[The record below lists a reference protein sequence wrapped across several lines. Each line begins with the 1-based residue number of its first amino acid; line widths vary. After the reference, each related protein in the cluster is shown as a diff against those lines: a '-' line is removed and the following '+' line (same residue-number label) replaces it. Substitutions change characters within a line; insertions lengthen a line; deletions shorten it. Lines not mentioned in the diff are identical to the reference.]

1 MAGKVSQNTTQ
12 DAANEQTVRL
22 DTRSGPVAA
31 ALNLDFLDLP
41 DDLGLTVSAPQAAK
55 APPVAIPQASS
66 LPPGM
71 PGASGPDPFGGQGSA
86 PRNLAD
92 GALAGGAGLNPMDR
106 NAPSA
111 MTYMP
116 PDAARVTSATLIG
129 GVQGAGTVGAK
140 RILRMGLLFAASFI
154 VVGGA
159 VFFINSTDSTYLS
172 AEHETVGENPVP
184 AKDAPFEEPSL
195 FAGIVST
202 VMQAIGLE
210 DEAQPALPEFKNKKK
225 GKAEVAAEPAAPA
238 GSETAADD
246 ADNNA
251 GNDADNADAD
261 QIGNVDVD
269 VRDPYRIIANE
280 LDEDALKALN
290 RGRRAMSVTEE
301 QGWKAALDHKFPYQH
316 YRAVEEM
323 RTFRAGGS
331 ESVLRLALDDKR
343 FWVRMNA
350 AIALVESGVPLMAS
364 EVEKAVKN
372 PATKAERRDLLN
384 GYFQRFTRSS
394 NMAERYVL
402 KFGLPLVPDA
412 ARIEIL
418 QALANAGDPDVELFM
433 IAGSFDPSR
442 RVQRWATKWLARHPA
457 ALLRMDEYR
466 QALEDYGLTDALRSG
481 VALARAGDA
490 AGRDRTQTERGAK
503 SGAGARRAF
512 ADRPVALPGVA
523 GVVGSAAGPG
533 ASAVGG
539 NAALGGAGAGQ
550 GTAVE
555 FYNSNLRSENDR

>member
-1 MAGKVSQNTTQ
+1 MAGKVSQNKTQ

-41 DDLGLTVSAPQAAK
+41 DDLGLTVAAPQAAK
-55 APPVAIPQASS
+55 TAPVAIPKAAAI
-66 LPPGM
+66 PPGM

-92 GALAGGAGLNPMDR
+92 GALAGDAGLNPMDR

-116 PDAARVTSATLIG
+116 PDAARVTSATFIG
-129 GVQGAGTVGAK
+129 GVQGDGTVGAK

-159 VFFINSTDSTYLS
+159 VFFINSTNSTYLS

-246 ADNNA
+246 AADDA
-251 GNDADNADAD
+251 GNDVDNAD

-331 ESVLRLALDDKR
+331 ESVLRQALDDKS

-372 PATKAERRDLLN
+372 PAIKAERRDLLN

-402 KFGLPLVPDA
+402 KFALPLVPDA

-442 RVQRWATKWLARHPA
+442 RVQRWATKWLAGHPA

-466 QALEDYGLTDALRSG
+466 QALDDFGLTDALRSG

-512 ADRPVALPGVA
+512 ADRPVASP

-533 ASAVGG
+533 ASPVGG

>member
-1 MAGKVSQNTTQ
+1 
-12 DAANEQTVRL
+12 
-22 DTRSGPVAA
+22 
-31 ALNLDFLDLP
+31 
-41 DDLGLTVSAPQAAK
+41 
-55 APPVAIPQASS
+55 
-66 LPPGM
+66 
-71 PGASGPDPFGGQGSA
+71 
-86 PRNLAD
+86 
-92 GALAGGAGLNPMDR
+92 
-106 NAPSA
+106 
-111 MTYMP
+111 
-116 PDAARVTSATLIG
+116 
-129 GVQGAGTVGAK
+129 
-140 RILRMGLLFAASFI
+140 
-154 VVGGA
+154 
-159 VFFINSTDSTYLS
+159 
-172 AEHETVGENPVP
+172 
-184 AKDAPFEEPSL
+184 
-195 FAGIVST
+195 
-202 VMQAIGLE
+202 LE
-210 DEAQPALPEFKNKKK
+210 DEAEPVLPDLKKK
-225 GKAEVAAEPAAPA
+225 KKDQNEVAATSAAQA
-238 GSETAADD
+238 QAQAESDAQDGTGDEADGD
-246 ADNNA
+246 
-251 GNDADNADAD
+251 DAD

-290 RGRRAMSVTEE
+290 RRRRAMSVTEE

-323 RTFRAGGS
+323 RTFRAVGS

-372 PATKAERRDLLN
+372 PATRAERRDLLN

-402 KFGLPLVPDA
+402 KFALPLVPDA
-412 ARIEIL
+412 ARTEIL

-442 RVQRWATKWLARHPA
+442 RVQRWATKWLAQHPA

-466 QALEDYGLTDALRSG
+466 QALEEFGLTDALRSG

-512 ADRPVALPGVA
+512 ADRPVASPGVA
-523 GVVGSAAGPG
+523 GVAGSAAGPG

>member
-12 DAANEQTVRL
+12 DAANAQTVRL

-31 ALNLDFLDLP
+31 VLNLDFLDLP
-41 DDLGLTVSAPQAAK
+41 DDLGLTVPAPQAAK
-55 APPVAIPQASS
+55 TAPVAIPKAAAIP
-66 LPPGM
+66 LGM
-71 PGASGPDPFGGQGSA
+71 PGASGPDPFGGQPPA

-92 GALAGGAGLNPMDR
+92 GAMAGGALAGGAGLNPMDR

-116 PDAARVTSATLIG
+116 PDAARVTSATFLG
-129 GVQGAGTVGAK
+129 GAQGDGAGSAK
-140 RILRMGLLFAASFI
+140 RFLRMGLLFAASFI

-159 VFFINSTDSTYLS
+159 VFFINSTTEL
-172 AEHETVGENPVP
+172 ETVGENSV
-184 AKDAPFEEPSL
+184 AESDALVDEPSL

-202 VMQAIGLE
+202 VMQALGLE
-210 DEAQPALPEFKNKKK
+210 DEAQPVLPDLKKK
-225 GKAEVAAEPAAPA
+225 KKDKADVAAASSEVSDGDA
-238 GSETAADD
+238 GETAQDSED
-246 ADNNA
+246 E
-251 GNDADNADAD
+251 AD

-269 VRDPYRIIANE
+269 VNDPYRIIANE
-280 LDEDALKALN
+280 LDEEALKALN

-364 EVEKAVKN
+364 DVEKAVKN

-402 KFGLPLVPDA
+402 KFALPLVPDA
-412 ARIEIL
+412 ARTEIL

-503 SGAGARRAF
+503 SRAGARRAF
-512 ADRPVALPGVA
+512 ADRPVALPGV
-523 GVVGSAAGPG
+523 VGSAAGPG
-533 ASAVGG
+533 ASAGGG

>member
-22 DTRSGPVAA
+22 DTRSGPAA
-31 ALNLDFLDLP
+31 AALSLNLDFLDLP
-41 DDLGLTVSAPQAAK
+41 DDLGLTVPAPQAAK
-55 APPVAIPQASS
+55 AAPVAIPKAPAIP
-66 LPPGM
+66 LGM
-71 PGASGPDPFGGQGSA
+71 PGASGPDPFGGQPPA
-86 PRNLAD
+86 PRNLAG
-92 GALAGGAGLNPMDR
+92 GALADGVGLNPMDR

-116 PDAARVTSATLIG
+116 PDAARLTSVNKLG
-129 GVQGAGTVGAK
+129 GVQGDRVAGAK

-159 VFFINSTDSTYLS
+159 VFFINS
-172 AEHETVGENPVP
+172 ENLMV
-184 AKDAPFEEPSL
+184 DL
-195 FAGIVST
+195 
-202 VMQAIGLE
+202 GLE
-210 DEAQPALPEFKNKKK
+210 DEAEPVLPDLKKK
-225 GKAEVAAEPAAPA
+225 KKDQTEVAATSAAQA
-238 GSETAADD
+238 QAQSDAQDGTGDEADE
-246 ADNNA
+246 ADE
-251 GNDADNADAD
+251 ADAD

-372 PATKAERRDLLN
+372 PATRAERRDLLN

-402 KFGLPLVPDA
+402 KFALPLVPDA
-412 ARIEIL
+412 ARTEIL

-442 RVQRWATKWLARHPA
+442 RVQRWATNWLAQHPA

-466 QALEDYGLTDALRSG
+466 QALDDFGLTDALRSG

-490 AGRDRTQTERGAK
+490 AGRDRTQTEHGAK

-512 ADRPVALPGVA
+512 ADRPVALP

>member
-1 MAGKVSQNTTQ
+1 MAGKVSQNKTQ

-31 ALNLDFLDLP
+31 VLNLDFLDLP
-41 DDLGLTVSAPQAAK
+41 DDLGLTVPPPQAAK
-55 APPVAIPQASS
+55 TAPVAIPKAAAIP
-66 LPPGM
+66 LGM
-71 PGASGPDPFGGQGSA
+71 PGASGPDPFGGQPPASKI
-86 PRNLAD
+86 LAD
-92 GALAGGAGLNPMDR
+92 DPLAGRAGLNPMDR

-116 PDAARVTSATLIG
+116 PDAARVTSEPSATSANKLG
-129 GVQGAGTVGAK
+129 GVQGEGVGSVK

-154 VVGGA
+154 VVGGT
-159 VFFINSTDSTYLS
+159 VFFINS
-172 AEHETVGENPVP
+172 ENLMV
-184 AKDAPFEEPSL
+184 DL
-195 FAGIVST
+195 
-202 VMQAIGLE
+202 GLE
-210 DEAQPALPEFKNKKK
+210 DEAEPILPDLKKK
-225 GKAEVAAEPAAPA
+225 KKDQTEVAATSPAESDSEVAA
-238 GSETAADD
+238 GD
-246 ADNNA
+246 AGEN
-251 GNDADNADAD
+251 GQGVGDAEADAD

-402 KFGLPLVPDA
+402 KFALPLVPDA
-412 ARIEIL
+412 ARTEIL

-503 SGAGARRAF
+503 SRAGARRAF
-512 ADRPVALPGVA
+512 ADRPVASPGVA
-523 GVVGSAAGPG
+523 GGVGSAARPG

>member
-22 DTRSGPVAA
+22 DTRSGPAA
-31 ALNLDFLDLP
+31 AALSLNLDFLDLP
-41 DDLGLTVSAPQAAK
+41 DDLGLTVPAPQAAK
-55 APPVAIPQASS
+55 TAPVAIPKAAAIP
-66 LPPGM
+66 LGM
-71 PGASGPDPFGGQGSA
+71 PGASGPDPFGGQPPA

-92 GALAGGAGLNPMDR
+92 GAMAGGALAGGAGLNPMDR

-116 PDAARVTSATLIG
+116 PDAARMTSATFLG
-129 GVQGAGTVGAK
+129 GAQGDGAGSAK
-140 RILRMGLLFAASFI
+140 RFLRMGLLFAASFI

-159 VFFINSTDSTYLS
+159 VFFINS
-172 AEHETVGENPVP
+172 ENLMV
-184 AKDAPFEEPSL
+184 DL
-195 FAGIVST
+195 
-202 VMQAIGLE
+202 GLE
-210 DEAQPALPEFKNKKK
+210 DEAEPVLPDLKKK
-225 GKAEVAAEPAAPA
+225 KKDQTEVAATSAAQA
-238 GSETAADD
+238 QAQSDAQDGTGDEADE
-246 ADNNA
+246 
-251 GNDADNADAD
+251 ADAD

-364 EVEKAVKN
+364 DVEKAVKN

-402 KFGLPLVPDA
+402 KFALPLVPDA
-412 ARIEIL
+412 ARTEIL

-503 SGAGARRAF
+503 SRAGARRAF
-512 ADRPVALPGVA
+512 ADRPVALP

>member
-55 APPVAIPQASS
+55 AAPVAIPQASS

-86 PRNLAD
+86 PRNLTD

-116 PDAARVTSATLIG
+116 PDAARVTSATFIG
-129 GVQGAGTVGAK
+129 GVQGDGTVGAK

-159 VFFINSTDSTYLS
+159 VFFINSTNSTYLS
-172 AEHETVGENPVP
+172 AEHETVGENPVA
-184 AKDAPFEEPSL
+184 AKDAASEEPSL

-225 GKAEVAAEPAAPA
+225 GKAEVAAEPAASA
-238 GSETAADD
+238 GSETAADG
-246 ADNNA
+246 ADN
-251 GNDADNADAD
+251 DDAD

-280 LDEDALKALN
+280 LDEDALKSLN

-402 KFGLPLVPDA
+402 KFALPLVPDA

-442 RVQRWATKWLARHPA
+442 RVQRWATKWLAGHPA

-466 QALEDYGLTDALRSG
+466 QALDDFGLTDALRSG

-490 AGRDRTQTERGAK
+490 AGRDRTQTERGTK
-503 SGAGARRAF
+503 AGARRAF
-512 ADRPVALPGVA
+512 ADRPVASP

-555 FYNSNLRSENDR
+555 FYNSDLRSDNDR